1 MAHLGNLLMR
11 KYIFL
16 TIVVLLF
23 LIQANMSIG
32 ADEMQPLNQAE
43 KEKLLKRLKV
53 VQKKIKTFEA
63 DFTEERTMNA
73 LPEPLIYKGTLY
85 YSGDNLFFMKYTFP
99 VQYILRVKGSE
110 VIIYVIGSNT
120 ADIADMSSDN
130 EMTGQT
136 NIFHWDPSR
145 FKGNIYEDA
154 DGFWFKD
161 ISQKPGESKLNI
173 LLDRETLLV
182 KHFVIIGS
190 NGDTTKIAFTDKKVN
205 HPLPAGV
212 LNFSLPEGI
221 KLNRLGSP

>member
-16 TIVVLLF
+16 TTIILLF
-23 LIQANMSIG
+23 LMPANLM
-32 ADEMQPLNQAE
+32 AENEKMRALDQVE

-63 DFTEERTMNA
+63 NFTEERIMNA

-85 YSGDNLFFMKYTFP
+85 YSGDNLFFMKYTHP

-120 ADIADMSSDN
+120 ADIADMSSGN
-130 EMTGQT
+130 EVTGHT
-136 NIFHWDPSR
+136 NIFHWDPSH
-145 FKGNIYEDA
+145 FQGNIYENA

-161 ISQKPGESKLNI
+161 ISQNKGESKLNI

-205 HPLPAGV
+205 RPLPTEV